1 MTLGLLFVVLVMG
14 VVVAGANYLALGKN
28 RVAPGEKQ
36 AVKSGI
42 TISDDKP
49 VEYLV
54 EEVARGLFVPWDIE
68 FTGPNRFLVTERDGK
83 IRGVDGGKLIE
94 EPLLKLAE
102 VTAENEAGLMGMA
115 LDPNYIVNRKV
126 YVCLAHRSGS
136 GLVDQVLALVDRG
149 ENMERLGVAI
159 DNIPS
164 ANFHAGCRIAFGPDR
179 KLYVTTGDGGQKNL
193 AQDVKSLAGKIL
205 RINSDGSIPGDNPL
219 LDSPVYSYGH
229 RNPQGMAWLTNG
241 TMWETEHGPSGF
253 DGPGGGDEVNLIEPG
268 KNYGW
273 PVVSHKESAPG
284 MIDPILEFTPAEA
297 PAALLVYSGKVFP
310 QFRGNLLF
318 GALKGEGIFRV
329 KLDETGK
336 RVEFFEKLAGLEV
349 GRIRE
354 VVEGPE
360 GYIYF
365 TTSNRDGRGRLR
377 DGEDKVYRL
386 VPKE

>member
-36 AVKSGI
+36 AVKSEI
-42 TISDDKP
+42 TINDDKP
-49 VEYLV
+49 VEYRV

-193 AQDVKSLAGKIL
+193 AQDMKSLAGKIL

-241 TMWETEHGPSGF
+241 TMWETEHGPSG
-253 DGPGGGDEVNLIEPG
+253 
-268 KNYGW
+268 
-273 PVVSHKESAPG
+273 

-318 GALKGEGIFRV
+318 GALKGEGIIRV

-336 RVEFFEKLAGLEV
+336 KVEFFEKLAGLDV